1 VDGASPDRS
10 TNWCRWALALATV
23 ALLVVASS
31 AHASKLHRIVSSIT
45 TFASDGTRYIAWE
58 VPRQKPIFVLDSR
71 TGRTRAFRSPCGL
84 KDKSP
89 AAAGRF
95 LLECEHQEEEG
106 LLDVRTGVTRVLPTA
121 PPHPYAEYGP
131 IWEGVGSR
139 YVIGKGGTS
148 GRCPNRGRN
157 EQCLALY
164 DIATRKVTE
173 VRESQVPDPNRA
185 GAPPLCRGLRYR
197 VRKAFNPAFEGLG
210 PLTPREEAYYSYS
223 DGLFAEPEGYVQ
235 EHEPDLVRNLVLIPC
250 KGPSTLVPVHAERLN
265 LEPFLSP
272 ELNGD
277 LLTWSTGHPTSAYE
291 AEEEI
296 AGPRHGNLRHGI
308 LGSYNLHTH
317 KGQLWMLPLLRLHVT
332 RYLSGRG
339 DANVVGTFGY
349 SAHTDYDAFW
359 IAAHDASCT
368 ESETCPL
375 ENEVFAIY
383 AARL

>member
-1 VDGASPDRS
+1 L
-10 TNWCRWALALATV
+10 CRWLIAVAALILLLA
-23 ALLVVASS
+23 APS
-31 AHASKLHRIVSSIT
+31 AEASKLRRLVPNVVA
-45 TFASDGTRYIAWE
+45 FASDGTRYIAWE
-58 VPRQKPIFVLDSR
+58 VLRQKPIFVFDTR
-71 TGRTRAFRSPCGL
+71 TNRIRAFMSPCGL
-84 KDKSP
+84 KDRAP

-95 LLECEHQEEEG
+95 LLECGLEEEEA
-106 LLDVRTGVTRVLPTA
+106 LLDARTGVTTRLPTA
-121 PPHPYAEYGP
+121 PPHPYADYGP

-157 EQCLALY
+157 EECLALY

-185 GAPPLCRGLRYR
+185 GAPPLCRGLRNR

-210 PLTPREEAYYSYS
+210 PLTPLEEAYYSYS

-235 EHEPDLVRNLVLIPC
+235 EREPDLVRNFVLIPC
-250 KGPSTLVPVHAERLN
+250 EGPSTLVPVHSERFN
-265 LEPFLSP
+265 LEPLLSP
-272 ELNGD
+272 DLNGD

-291 AEEEI
+291 AEEI
-296 AGPRHGNLRHGI
+296 AGPGHGNLRHGI
-308 LGSYNLHTH
+308 LGSYNLRTH
-317 KGQLWMLPLLRLHVT
+317 KRQLWMLPLLRLHVT

-339 DANVVGTFGY
+339 DANVVGTFGF
-349 SAHTDYDAFW
+349 SAHTDYAAFW

-383 AARL
+383 EAHL